1 MSLLSSKKFLG
12 LAVAVA
18 ICGLIG
24 VIPQAKAADQ
34 LTFCI
39 SDLNPT
45 LNGSCTAGDS
55 ILLSSN
61 GSTFTTSTVTGSA
74 SIVGDAQAPDFIT
87 GTFNVGAFTMSVDTG
102 RMHFSA
108 TNALDL
114 GFNVV
119 TAAGTTG
126 THSLWIE
133 FNGDPFI
140 SGAPFAG
147 SGAVTEDP
155 NVIDTFTGCYQPGSG
170 LGGWCVPFGT
180 PIGSHVFPTTG
191 AGGFT
196 NSLLP
201 ATNPFG
207 LGIEL
212 EVDVIGQGGSTGDL
226 ALIPTPEPTSILL
239 LGGVLVIAGRTL
251 RKKYQKAA

>member
-39 SDLNPT
+39 TDLAPGSNP
-45 LNGSCTAGDS
+45 NCTAGDS

-61 GSTFTTSTVTGSA
+61 GTTFTTSTVTGSA

-87 GTFNVGAFTMSVDTG
+87 GTFNVGVFTMSVDTG

-108 TNALDL
+108 TNFLDL

-133 FNGDPFI
+133 FNGDPFT
-140 SGAPFAG
+140 SGGPFAG

-170 LGGWCVPFGT
+170 LGGWCPGT
-180 PIGSHVFPTTG
+180 AAIGSHVFPVTS

-201 ATNPFG
+201 PSNPFG
-207 LGIEL
+207 LGIQL